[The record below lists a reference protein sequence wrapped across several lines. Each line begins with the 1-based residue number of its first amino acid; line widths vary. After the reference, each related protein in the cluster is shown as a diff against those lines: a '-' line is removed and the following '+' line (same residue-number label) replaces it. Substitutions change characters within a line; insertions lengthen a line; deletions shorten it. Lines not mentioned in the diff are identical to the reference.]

1 MPPDSFNITLAF
13 HVWRRLF
20 LGYIAHSHRDTSSAL
35 FESSGYRRTCLKKVM
50 QRDEVVGKVA
60 QAVIL
65 SVYLALSFLVL
76 GGVG

>member
-20 LGYIAHSHRDTSSAL
+20 LGYIAHSHTSAL
-35 FESSGYRRTCLKKVM
+35 FESSGYRRTYLKKVM
-50 QRDEVVGKVA
+50 QRDEAVGKVA